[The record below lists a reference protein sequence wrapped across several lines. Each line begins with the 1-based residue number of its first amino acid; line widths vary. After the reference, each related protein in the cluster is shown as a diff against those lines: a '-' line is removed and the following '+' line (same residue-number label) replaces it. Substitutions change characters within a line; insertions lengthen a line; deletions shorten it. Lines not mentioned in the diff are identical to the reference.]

1 MRRRATAFVLAMV
14 ASVVALTATP
24 RQSSRPTR
32 VISLVP
38 AVTEM
43 LFAVGAGAQV
53 AGVSSFDTY
62 PPEARKKPQV
72 GALLN
77 PDFERILSL
86 KPDLVVVYGSQTE
99 LLGRLERMSI
109 PTFVYRHAGLAD
121 VSTTISSLGARV
133 GRSAEAA
140 KVVRGL
146 QTTLTAIRTS
156 VAGRPRP
163 RVALVFGREAG
174 ALRNIFVSGGIGFLH
189 DLIETAGG
197 LNAFADVR
205 RESVQVSSEAM
216 LTHAPDIIIETHQS
230 SWDTS
235 LTPREQAV
243 WRALASVPAVRTN
256 RIHIVADDRLFIP
269 GPRVAEAARV
279 LAGVVHP
286 EIRIPQGTP

>member
-1 MRRRATAFVLAMV
+1 V

-53 AGVSSFDTY
+53 AGMSSFDTY

>member
-1 MRRRATAFVLAMV
+1 MRRPATAFVLAMV

-24 RQSSRPTR
+24 RQLSRPTR

-43 LFAVGAGAQV
+43 LFAMDAGAQV

-140 KVVRGL
+140 RVVQGL
-146 QTTLTAIRTS
+146 QATLTAIRTS

-174 ALRNIFVSGGIGFLH
+174 ALRNIFVSGGVGFLH

-197 LNAFADVR
+197 SNAFADVR

-286 EIRIPQGTP
+286 EIRIPQETR